1 MPGGAHAA
9 MEPSRTDATSWYR
22 REVHPRL
29 TAATAYPGIEWTS
42 RQGKYLRGPCPFHK
56 DRRGSRRFSVD
67 TETLGFKCFSCGR
80 TGDPVTFA
88 AGGERPTGARYHE
101 AVEKLAKAA
110 GVRPLPTAG
119 RPPKAP
125 GSSQPSPQRKAQLR
139 EIWKAASPAAGT
151 PAAIYLARRR
161 AWPDGMGSHPLPEDL
176 RWVPIGALTRAL
188 PKWKPP
194 AGAAGAAAYGYRQ
207 AAPGSPVSAA
217 KLEAL
222 TADGNR
228 GEPRWRRNLGVFE
241 HRRFTACQLPEG
253 PLHVCEGEV
262 TALALAARCIARG
275 RGMVI
280 ATSGTSGFTAE
291 TCADTGTREV
301 IIHPDRDAAAR
312 EAAWKLAQALR
323 RAGRACTARG
333 LSATEHDGRD
343 EADALEALVKAAA
356 GRLIESGETPAAAE
370 RAAWIE
376 VLARRP

>member
-1 MPGGAHAA
+1 MDRP
-9 MEPSRTDATSWYR
+9 RTDPTSWYR

-29 TAATAYPGIEWTS
+29 TPATAYPGVAWTS

-56 DRRGSRRFSVD
+56 DSRGSRRFSVD

-101 AVEKLAKAA
+101 AVEKLARAA
-110 GVRPLPTAG
+110 GVRPPPTAG
-119 RPPKAP
+119 RPSKAR

-139 EIWKAASPAAGT
+139 EIWKASRPAAGT
-151 PAAIYLARRR
+151 PAADYLARRR
-161 AWPDGMGSHPLPEDL
+161 AWPHGLDSHPLPEDL
-176 RWVPIGALTRAL
+176 RWVPIGELTRVLA
-188 PKWKPP
+188 KWKPP
-194 AGAAGAAAYGYRQ
+194 AAAAGAAAYGYRLP
-207 AAPGSPVSAA
+207 APGSPVSAA

-222 TADGNR
+222 TADGHR
-228 GEPRWRRNLGVFE
+228 AEPRWRRNLGVFDR
-241 HRRFTACQLPEG
+241 RRFTACQLPEG

-262 TALALAARCIARG
+262 TALALAARCIGRG
-275 RGMVI
+275 RGMAI
-280 ATSGTSGFTAE
+280 ATSGTSGFTPEA
-291 TCADTGTREV
+291 CPGSREV
-301 IIHPDRDAAAR
+301 IIHPDRDAAGR

-323 RAGRACTARG
+323 QAGRACTARG

-356 GRLIESGETPAAAE
+356 RRLIDSGEPPAAAE

-376 VLARRP
+376 VLERRP